1 VAGFC
6 GALAACQATSGTTTT
21 TSKIDP
27 ELGVEASPR
36 VVADGQA
43 VPRGGG
49 RYQVGKAYQVAGK
62 WYKPKEDRDY
72 DRIGLASWYGSDFHG
87 RLTANGEIF
96 DRTSLS
102 AAHPTLPLPSYARVT
117 NLTNHRSVIVRV
129 NDRGPYSH
137 TRLIDVSE
145 GTAELLD
152 FKRVGT
158 AKVRVQYIEPAR
170 MDGNDERMLLA
181 SYEGPGTTPKADTSV
196 MLASAE
202 PRRRPTKQDATG
214 GQFML
219 AAAAPARPS
228 LFGAATRRQAPAAAE
243 QPIVLASAEAP
254 ARPAL
259 FAPATRRQT
268 PAATDQ
274 PIVLASAETP
284 AQSTEIAPAPRRRA
298 AVATDQPIVLAS
310 AEATPAPVAAPRTAA
325 PRARPLALA
334 SVEAPAPQRA
344 PAAAAEAPAEPQPAA
359 PQKRKPPATKA
370 VAFAEQAATDTNAL
384 EAVQLLSTPADA
396 ESRISMAFETVSEAG
411 Q

>member
-1 VAGFC
+1 
-6 GALAACQATSGTTTT
+6 
-21 TSKIDP
+21 
-27 ELGVEASPR
+27 
-36 VVADGQA
+36 
-43 VPRGGG
+43 
-49 RYQVGKAYQVAGK
+49 
-62 WYKPKEDRDY
+62 
-72 DRIGLASWYGSDFHG
+72 
-87 RLTANGEIF
+87 
-96 DRTSLS
+96 
-102 AAHPTLPLPSYARVT
+102 
-117 NLTNHRSVIVRV
+117 VRV

-152 FKRVGT
+152 FKRAGT

-181 SYEGPGTTPKADTSV
+181 SYEGPGTTPKADASV

-219 AAAAPARPS
+219 AAAAPTRPS
-228 LFGAATRRQAPAAAE
+228 LFGAAKRQQAPAAVD

-254 ARPAL
+254 AQPVQI
-259 FAPATRRQT
+259 APKARRQ
-268 PAATDQ
+268 AH
-274 PIVLASAETP
+274 VVS
-284 AQSTEIAPAPRRRA
+284 
-298 AVATDQPIVLAS
+298 DQPIVLAS
-310 AEATPAPVAAPRTAA
+310 AEATPAPVAAPRPAA
-325 PRARPLALA
+325 PRARPLVLA

-344 PAAAAEAPAEPQPAA
+344 PAAAAEAPTESQPAA
-359 PQKRKPPATKA
+359 PTQKRKPPATKA
-370 VAFAEQAATDTNAL
+370 VAFADTAATDTNAL